1 VDGLAAFLVAVVG
14 SIALWWIYFDSGAE
28 RAHHRIASSADP
40 GRQARIAYTYLHV
53 LIVAGIIVSAVADEL
68 VLVHPGHASQAGVV
82 AIIAGPWLFLLGS
95 ALFKWVM
102 SDRPLPPFSH
112 LGGLLMLLM
121 LLVLLPLGLQ
131 QVFSALVLG
140 ALTSAVLVIVAIW
153 ENRSLRSLTEVS
165 H

>member
-112 LGGLLMLLM
+112 LGGLLMLL
-121 LLVLLPLGLQ
+121 VLLPLGLQ

-153 ENRSLRSLTEVS
+153 ENRSLHSLTEVS

>member
-1 VDGLAAFLVAVVG
+1 
-14 SIALWWIYFDSGAE
+14 
-28 RAHHRIASSADP
+28 
-40 GRQARIAYTYLHV
+40 
-53 LIVAGIIVSAVADEL
+53 
-68 VLVHPGHASQAGVV
+68 
-82 AIIAGPWLFLLGS
+82 
-95 ALFKWVM
+95 M

-112 LGGLLMLLM
+112 LGGLLM

-153 ENRSLRSLTEVS
+153 ENRSLHSLTEVS